1 MTSPD
6 ILDLDFDAYLD
17 RIRRLTDEELIPGEA
32 AMVELGEV
40 PPPLVDRLAE
50 CGLFGI
56 TLPRHW
62 GGLGWSMEQQVRL
75 TFEFTRASPVYR
87 SRFSTTIGLCSQIL
101 HDHGTDEQKERYL
114 RDMAIGRCVAS
125 FALTETGAGSDA
137 TAVTTTA
144 VRDGDQYVINGHK
157 RFITNGAWA
166 DLLVVF
172 VRTGDAGFSAILV
185 PADTPG
191 VTATLPSRMNGHE
204 AGPVAE
210 LSFTDV
216 HVPTTN
222 LVGDEGAGL
231 KLALRGINHART
243 HVAATAVGCAT
254 RLLTE
259 ATAHALTRHQFGQPI
274 AQFGVI
280 EAMLGRSRAELEAA
294 RALAVI
300 GPMPGMVSRRRLT
313 SFERCQAW
321 MRFSAVLIS
330 SWRDRNCLARLSRH
344 VRAKD
349 GNRASS
355 VSAIMPSSFLT
366 CGTPTGATMPN
377 SAMWAR
383 IALITM
389 VRWRTSNSRVR

>member
-32 AMVELGEV
+32 AMVDLGEV

-172 VRTGDAGFSAILV
+172 ARTGDAGFSAILV

-294 RALAVI
+294 RALVLDCARAWDAGGIPWPRIAAAKLVATETGKEIADRAVQI
-300 GPMPGMVSRRRLT
+300 LGGEGIVGDHPVGRL
-313 SFERCQAW
+313 
-321 MRFSAVLIS
+321 
-330 SWRDRNCLARLSRH
+330 WRDIRALSIYEGTTQIHERNLARHLLKT
-344 VRAKD
+344 V
-349 GNRASS
+349 GNGQPIFDS
-355 VSAIMPSSFLT
+355 
-366 CGTPTGATMPN
+366 
-377 SAMWAR
+377 
-383 IALITM
+383 
-389 VRWRTSNSRVR
+389 

>member
-231 KLALRGINHART
+231 KLALRGSH
-243 HVAATAVGCAT
+243 
-254 RLLTE
+254 
-259 ATAHALTRHQFGQPI
+259 
-274 AQFGVI
+274 
-280 EAMLGRSRAELEAA
+280 
-294 RALAVI
+294 
-300 GPMPGMVSRRRLT
+300 SRRLRHPPAHRGHRACPHPPPVRPTHRPVRRHRGNARQESRRIGGRQGAGPGLC
-313 SFERCQAW
+313 EGMGRRWHPLAAD
-321 MRFSAVLIS
+321 RRREAGGH
-330 SWRDRNCLARLSRH
+330 RDRQGDSRPGGPDPG
-344 VRAKD
+344 R
-349 GNRASS
+349 
-355 VSAIMPSSFLT
+355 
-366 CGTPTGATMPN
+366 
-377 SAMWAR
+377 
-383 IALITM
+383 
-389 VRWRTSNSRVR
+389 